1 MMDKMKFSKTD
12 TRRTVMALAV
22 VTMFVATLG
31 VGNVDAAASPVS
43 LTSDKTSA
51 TVMVDD
57 YIVAT
62 LTLDSS
68 DSRYRNMDVFMWA
81 NWPSGVEWP
90 HAFYNANGDELPGK
104 VNDKGGIITLDK
116 GSTGTVQLV
125 IFCEGVC
132 ESGDTNSVQIYGKTD
147 PQWYDGQTDSGTT
160 SGCQTDSSCSDTTA
174 ASASSNVTNTVTIS
188 LTAATDYSSTVSGCT
203 DSSTG
208 DNNIYQGQT
217 VLWDYTLT
225 NTGYSEDSYTFDVT
239 ATSSIGAETGFWTL
253 SAGLSDGKNLVGT
266 SGTGASS
273 AEASISVTPASDAR
287 PGTYNIELIVESNNG
302 GPDAGCNF
310 DVIVPEPDLEIKNT
324 DITFS
329 HNSAWINT
337 NDKSQVITIYV
348 DVRNNGGTIDSSGAK
363 TNDIEVKFYI
373 DGAQLGGVETIAS
386 LAHGEEV
393 TISREWQPARA
404 YDEDNEVGLSVVVKV
419 DPSDAIDE
427 SDNNNNQGTQY
438 FKVIRAKSS
447 SPSFLMG
454 FVALISAIAVAVLL
468 SSYYRNR
475 DLE

>member
-1 MMDKMKFSKTD
+1 MDKMKFSRTD

-22 VTMFVATLG
+22 VAMFVATLG

-43 LTSDKTSA
+43 ITSDKTSA

-57 YIVAT
+57 YVIAT

-68 DSRYRNMDVFMWA
+68 DSRYRNMEVFMVA
-81 NWPSGVEWP
+81 NWPSGTAWDYG
-90 HAFYNANGDELPGK
+90 FFDANGDGLPNN
-104 VNDKGGIITLDK
+104 VITLDK

-125 IFCEGVC
+125 IYCEGVC
-132 ESGDTNSVQIYGKTD
+132 ESGDTNSVQVYGKTD
-147 PQWYDGQTDSGTT
+147 PKWFNGGTSSGSDDGSTDT
-160 SGCQTDSSCSDTTA
+160 SA

-188 LTAATDYSSTVSGCT
+188 LTAATEYSSTVSGCT

-208 DNNIYQGQT
+208 SNEVYQGQT

-239 ATSSIGAETGFWTL
+239 ATSSIGAETGFWTV

-273 AEASISVTPASDAR
+273 AEASISVTAASDAR

-310 DVIVPEPDLEIKNT
+310 DVIVPEPDLEIKNI

-337 NDKSQVITIYV
+337 NDKSQVVTIYV
-348 DVRNNGGTIDSSGAK
+348 DVRNNGGTVDSSGAK
-363 TNDIEVKFYI
+363 TNDVEVKFYI
-373 DGAQLGGVETIAS
+373 DGAQLGGVETISS
-386 LAHGEEV
+386 LGHGEEV

-427 SDNNNNQGTQY
+427 SDNSNNQGTQY

-447 SPSFLMG
+447 TPSFLMG
-454 FVALISAIAVAVLL
+454 FVALVSAIAVAVML